1 MYIFARQSGPM
12 GPSHWI
18 RRQFMK
24 KRPFPHTDFS
34 VSPSVTLL
42 RRNKQRG
49 WRFSLAASYFLVPR
63 CSGVTVG
70 EGIHSVY
77 GEQKANLIYL

>member
-34 VSPSVTLL
+34 ISPSVTLL
-42 RRNKQRG
+42 SKTNSEDG
-49 WRFSLAASYFLVPR
+49 DSLWPP
-63 CSGVTVG
+63 
-70 EGIHSVY
+70 
-77 GEQKANLIYL
+77 LIS